1 MKNWTLSN
9 NTYIRFNN
17 TEDRKKLQEEIVS
30 DFANRVFKDLT
41 LVNEKMSSQDKK
53 FKINFFNFGIFIN
66 AFLKS
71 LLEDAYFALL
81 SLLFVFLIMLCSLK
95 SCCLSCCGSII
106 IVSSFPVTVCITNG
120 VLGVTYF
127 GFL

>member
-66 AFLKS
+66 TFLAS
-71 LLEDAYFALL
+71 LLKDAYFALL
-81 SLLFVFLIMLCSLK
+81 SLLFVFVIMLFSLK